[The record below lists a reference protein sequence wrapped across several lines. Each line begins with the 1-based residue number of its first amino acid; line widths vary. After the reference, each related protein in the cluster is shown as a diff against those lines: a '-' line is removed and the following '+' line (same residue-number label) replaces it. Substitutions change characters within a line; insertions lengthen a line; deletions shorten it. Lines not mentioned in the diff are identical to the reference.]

1 MAKTLRERLPRFT
14 PDKKQSEL
22 LDSVTNQVIKCDTEQ
37 NRIEIETF
45 HNKIVS
51 SEDIESVEN
60 GIRTAYALKSARLE
74 PHFPADSF
82 GSKESVDIL
91 IFLAERRGA
100 LAHGFFFDYVF
111 TYENDVLTLKIGF
124 GNEGIDLLN
133 IAETGRI
140 MEKTV
145 LDVFGVKVKINIE
158 TEYEKYLYDT
168 EYMKNL
174 EEQTLSSYKLDPII
188 TNRPTKFPDETE
200 ADPTADYERRM
211 NLSKGEFVFEQN
223 DTTVKIGSTVFD
235 ISEPKE
241 FIGEA
246 FPIGEIT
253 PMRELKTAKRG
264 LNLVGETFYYEE
276 KELRNKGRFAVT
288 LGVTDRDCSIFI
300 KTVVEADELSTYA
313 DIKPGT
319 AVVINGYTK
328 VDKFDGEIIL
338 IPHAMMKI
346 KIRERCDNAPMKR
359 VELHAHTKMSAL
371 DALIAPE
378 TLIKT
383 ASSWGHKAIAVTD
396 HAVAQ
401 AFPNVMLASEKL
413 EDFKVIYGVENYFVD
428 DTARVLFGENSQN
441 DLKTKFTDEF
451 VVFDIETT
459 GLSVHNCKITEI
471 GAVRFVNG
479 EIAEVFNTFAD
490 PGEHIPENITKLTG
504 ITNEMVKGAPSQSE
518 AVKAFLDFA
527 GDHILVAHNANFDA
541 GFIRKAAED
550 AKLTFTNTYLDTV
563 ALSRFL
569 NPNLRNH
576 KLDTIAEHYELG
588 NFNHHRA
595 SDDAEMLAR
604 ILEKMFETLSHDGI
618 RTLEELTRE
627 MSDKADPLKM
637 KTYHQ
642 ILLVKNKVGLKNLYK
657 IISKSYLSYYK
668 RYPRTPKSLIDSHR
682 EGLIIGS
689 ACEAGELYQAILGGA
704 TESEIER
711 IANYYDYLEIQPLSN
726 NAFMVADGTL
736 PDMDAIRAIN
746 KRIYE
751 LGKKLG
757 KPVCATCDAHFLNK
771 EDEIE
776 RQILVS
782 NKYKDADRE
791 TGLYLRT
798 TEEMLKEF
806 EYLGKDAAYEVVVTN
821 TNLVADMIEKVRPIP
836 EGNYPPSLPG
846 VNEELEEMCR
856 KKAKEMYEFEGKIP
870 DIVEERLDRELKSII
885 GNGFAIMYM
894 IAQKLVWNSE
904 QKGYLVGSRG
914 SVGSSFVATMSGI
927 TEVNPLQ
934 PHYRCT
940 KCRYSEFIIDGSYGS
955 GFDLPD
961 KNCPHCGTPMYR
973 DGHDIPF
980 ETFLGFYG
988 DKSPDIDLNFS
999 GDVQEDAHK
1008 YTEVLFGKE
1017 NVFRAGTIGTLAPK
1031 TAYGYVK
1038 KYLDEHKIILPKAEV
1053 QRLVNGCVDVK
1064 KTTGQHP
1071 GGIIVVPREYDV
1083 YDFTPV
1089 QHPADNPDAG
1099 TITTHF
1105 TYKFLH
1111 DTILKL
1117 DILGHDVPTKYKWLE
1132 KYTNTSVLDVPMN
1145 DKKVYEL
1152 FLSTAPLGV
1161 TPEDIGSPIG
1171 TYGLPEMGTKFVR
1184 QMLVDTKPKGFSDLL
1199 QISGL
1204 SHGTD
1209 VWLGNAK
1216 DLIDQGICTISDVI
1230 GTRDSIMTYLLYK
1243 GVPPKDAFQI
1253 MEDTRKGKAPKTF
1266 TPERI
1271 QMLKD
1276 HNVPDWY
1283 IESCLK
1289 IKYMFP
1295 KAHAAAY
1302 VMSSIRLAWYKIYY
1316 PLEFYA
1322 AFLSVAPGGFDAE
1335 IVGGGIGAVKAFMA
1349 EIDKKGTSATAKE
1362 KETYD
1367 IFQLVVECMAR
1378 GFKFLKVD
1386 CRKSEATAFVP
1397 EDGKIRMPFSSL
1409 PGLGDT
1415 AAANIIKA
1423 REESD
1428 FSSIEEMAL
1437 RCGLSKS
1444 IIELLRKNG
1453 ALEGLPETD
1462 QISLIDMI
1470 PDAPDKKKAK
1480 KGEAKEEVKEE
1491 INEAFID
1498 NTEAEQLGFF

>member
-1 MAKTLRERLPRFT
+1 MAKSLRERLQRFT
-14 PDKKQSEL
+14 PDSSQSKT
-22 LDSVTNQVIKCDTEQ
+22 LDTIYNQVIKCDTEN
-37 NRIEIETF
+37 NRIAIESF
-45 HNKIVS
+45 HDSLVKPK
-51 SEDIESVEN
+51 DIESLEA
-60 GIRTAYALKSARLE
+60 GIKKAYAVTAVYLE
-74 PHFPADSF
+74 PHFPADLF
-82 GSKESVDIL
+82 GSRESVDL
-91 IFLAERRGA
+91 VIFFSERRGA
-100 LAHGFFFDYVF
+100 LAQGFFFDYAY
-111 TYENDVLTLKIGF
+111 TYENKLLSIKIGF
-124 GNEGIDLLN
+124 GDGGIDLLN
-133 IAETGRI
+133 ISRTAKT
-140 MEKTV
+140 MEAV
-145 LDVFGVKVKINIE
+145 ALDIFGMKIEVSIE
-158 TEYEKYLYDT
+158 TEHEKYLHDV
-168 EYMKNL
+168 EYMRSL
-174 EEQTLSSYKLDPII
+174 EEQTLASYKI
-188 TNRPTKFPDETE
+188 TPSMTTRPTRLPGDVDI
-200 ADPTADYERRM
+200 DPTADFEHKM
-211 NLSKGEFVFEQN
+211 NLAKGEFVFEQT
-223 DTTVKIGSTVFD
+223 DSTVKIGATIFD
-235 ISEPKE
+235 ISDPKE
-241 FIGEA
+241 LIGEP
-246 FPIGEIT
+246 FNIGEVT
-253 PMRELKTAKRG
+253 PMRKLTEPKRG
-264 LNLVGETFYYEE
+264 LFLVGEAFYYEE
-276 KELRNKGRFAVT
+276 KEMRGKERYVIT

-300 KTVVEADELSTYA
+300 KMPVDACDVEKYSS
-313 DIKPGT
+313 IKSGT
-319 AVVINGYTK
+319 SLAISGYTK
-328 VDKFDGEIIL
+328 VDHFDEELVL
-338 IPHAMMKI
+338 IPHSIMKI
-346 KIRERCDNAPMKR
+346 KIIERSDDAPVKR

-378 TLIKT
+378 ALVKT
-383 ASSWGHKAIAVTD
+383 AVSWGHKAIAVTD

-401 AFPNVMLASEKL
+401 AFPNIMLESEKY

-428 DTARVLFGENSQN
+428 DTARVLFGDNVANES
-441 DLKTKFTDEF
+441 KKRITDEF

-471 GAVRFVNG
+471 GAVRFKDG
-479 EIAEVFNTFAD
+479 EILEVFNTFAD
-490 PGEHIPENITKLTG
+490 PGEHIPENITALTG
-504 ITNEMVKGAPSQSE
+504 ITDEMVKGAPSQSE
-518 AVKAFLDFA
+518 AVKAFLEFA
-527 GDHILVAHNANFDA
+527 HGEVLVAHNASFDA
-541 GFIRKAAED
+541 SFIRKAAED
-550 AKLTFTNTYLDTV
+550 AKIPFPNTYLDTV

-569 NPNLRNH
+569 NPTLKNH
-576 KLDTIAEHYELG
+576 KLDTLAEFYKLG

-595 SDDAEMLAR
+595 SDDAVMLAH
-604 ILEKMFETLSHDGI
+604 ILGKMFERLAHDGM
-618 RTLEELTRE
+618 RTFEEMLRE
-627 MSDKADPLKM
+627 MSEKTDPLKM

-657 IISKSYLSYYK
+657 IISKSYLSYYR
-668 RYPRTPKSLIDSHR
+668 RYPRTPKSFIDAHR

-689 ACEAGELYQAILGGA
+689 ACEAGELYQAILSGA
-704 TESEIER
+704 TDSEIER
-711 IANYYDYLEIQPLSN
+711 IASYYDYLEIQPLSN
-726 NAFMVADGTL
+726 NAFMVDDGIL
-736 PDMDAIRAIN
+736 PDIEAVKNIN
-746 KRIYE
+746 RRIYE
-751 LGKKLG
+751 LGKKLN

-782 NKYKDADRE
+782 SKYKDADRE

-821 TNLVADMIEKVRPIP
+821 TNLIADMVEKVRPIP

-846 VNEELEEMCR
+846 VNEELEQMCWA
-856 KKAKEMYEFEGKIP
+856 KAKELYEFEGKLP
-870 DIVEERLDRELKSII
+870 EIVEERLNRELRSII

-894 IAQKLVWNSE
+894 IAQKLVYNSE
-904 QKGYLVGSRG
+904 KAGYLVGSRG
-914 SVGSSFVATMSGI
+914 SVGSSFAATMSGI

-940 KCRYSEFIIDGSYGS
+940 KCRYSEFVTDGSYGS

-961 KNCPHCGTPMYR
+961 KNCPHCGTPLYR

-999 GDVQEDAHK
+999 GDVQGDAHK

-1038 KYLDEHKIILPKAEV
+1038 KYLDEHKVVLPKAEV

-1089 QHPADNPDAG
+1089 QHPADDPNAD

-1117 DILGHDVPTKYKWLE
+1117 DILGHDVPTKYKMLE

-1152 FLSTAPLGV
+1152 FLSTKPLGV

-1302 VMSSIRLAWYKIYY
+1302 VMSSIRLAWYKINY

-1335 IVGGGIGAVKAFMA
+1335 IVGQGLPAVKAYMA
-1349 EIDKKGTSATAKE
+1349 EIEKKGTAATQKE
-1362 KETYD
+1362 KDTFD

-1386 CRKSEATAFVP
+1386 CRKSAATAFLP

-1423 REESD
+1423 REEAE
-1428 FSSIEEMAL
+1428 FSSIEEMGH
-1437 RCGLSKS
+1437 RCGLSKT
-1444 IIELLRKNG
+1444 ILELLRRNG
-1453 ALEGLPETD
+1453 AVDGLPETD
-1462 QISLIDMI
+1462 QTSFFDMK
-1470 PDAPDKKKAK
+1470 PVSSTKKETK
-1480 KGEAKEEVKEE
+1480 KEE
-1491 INEAFID
+1491 IHEEVNEAFID
-1498 NTEAEQLGFF
+1498 NTETDQLSFF

>member
-1 MAKTLRERLPRFT
+1 MAKTLREILSRFS
-14 PDKKQSEL
+14 PDEKQQKL
-22 LDSVTNQVIKCDTEQ
+22 LDSVYKQVVKCDKDSKL
-37 NRIEIETF
+37 ILIETY
-45 HNKIVS
+45 HNELAS
-51 SEDIESVEN
+51 PEAIESTEE
-60 GIRTAYALKSARLE
+60 GIKAAYELRSARIV
-74 PHFPADSF
+74 PHFPADLF
-82 GSKESVDIL
+82 GTKEACDIL
-91 IFLAERRGA
+91 IFISERLGA
-100 LAHGFFFDYVF
+100 LAHGFFFDYTMSF
-111 TYENDVLTLKIGF
+111 ENNNLKLGIGF
-124 GNEGIDLLN
+124 GSGGIDLLD
-133 IAETGRI
+133 IAKTSSI
-140 MEKTV
+140 MEKAAF
-145 LDVFGVKVKINIE
+145 DVFEIKIKVSIE
-158 TEYEKYLYDT
+158 TEHEKYMYDT

-174 EEQTLSSYKLDPII
+174 EEQTLASYKISPGAYVK
-188 TNRPTKFPDETE
+188 PTKLPDEKSE
-200 ADPTADYERRM
+200 DSYADFEHKM
-211 NLSKGEFVFEQN
+211 NLAKGEFVFEQKE
-223 DTTVKIGSTVFD
+223 TTCKIGATLFD
-235 ISEPKE
+235 FSEPKAL
-241 FIGEA
+241 IGEE

-253 PMRELKTAKRG
+253 PMRELKTSKRG
-264 LNLVGETFYYEE
+264 LTLVGETFYYEE
-276 KELRNKGRFAVT
+276 KELRGKERYVIT

-300 KTVVEADELSTYA
+300 KMPVLAEEVSQYS

-319 AVVINGYTK
+319 PVAISGYTK
-328 VDKFDGEIIL
+328 IDKFDNELVL
-338 IPHAMMKI
+338 IAHSIMKI
-346 KIRERCDNAPMKR
+346 KIIERMDNAPVKR

-371 DALIAPE
+371 DALIPPE
-378 TLIKT
+378 TLVKN
-383 ASSWGHKAIAVTD
+383 AYAWGHKAVAVTD

-401 AFPNVMLASEKL
+401 AYPNIMLASEKL
-413 EDFKVIYGVENYFVD
+413 EDFKVIYGLENYFVD
-428 DTARVLFGENSQN
+428 DTARVLFGERMQD
-441 DLKTKFTDEF
+441 DLKTKFLDEYI
-451 VVFDIETT
+451 VFDIETT

-471 GAVRFVNG
+471 GAVRFKGG
-479 EIAEVFNTFAD
+479 EVTDVFNTFVD

-504 ITNEMVKGAPSQSE
+504 ITDEMVNGAPSQAD
-518 AVKAFLDFA
+518 AVKKFLDFA
-527 GDHILVAHNANFDA
+527 GEHVLVAHNANFDVS
-541 GFIRKAAED
+541 FIRKACED
-550 AKLTFTNTYLDTV
+550 AKLPFSNTYLDTV

-569 NPNLRNH
+569 NPTLKNH
-576 KLDTIAEHYELG
+576 KLDTIAEFYELG
-588 NFNHHRA
+588 DFNHHRA
-595 SDDAEMLAR
+595 SDDAIMLAM
-604 ILEKMFETLSHDGI
+604 ILKKMFEELARDGL
-618 RTLEELTRE
+618 RTLEELARE

-637 KTYHQ
+637 QTFHQ
-642 ILLVKNKVGLKNLYK
+642 ILLVKNNVGLKNLYK
-657 IISKSYLSYYK
+657 IISKSYLSYYR

-689 ACEAGELYQAILGGA
+689 ACEAGELYQAILRGA
-704 TESEIER
+704 TESEVER
-711 IANYYDYLEIQPLSN
+711 IANYYDYLEIQPLCN
-726 NAFMVADGTL
+726 NAFMVADGIL
-736 PDMDAIRAIN
+736 PDIDAVKAIN

-776 RQILVS
+776 RQILIS
-782 NKYKDADRE
+782 NKYKDADRDS
-791 TGLYLRT
+791 GLYFRT
-798 TEEMLKEF
+798 TEEMLDEF

-821 TNLVADMIEKVRPIP
+821 TNLIADMIEKVRPIP

-856 KKAKEMYEFEGKIP
+856 KKAKELYEFNGKIP
-870 DIVEERLDRELKSII
+870 EVVEERLDRELKSII

-904 QKGYLVGSRG
+904 SKGYLVGSRG

-934 PHYRCT
+934 PHYRCPS
-940 KCRYSEFIIDGSYGS
+940 CRYTEFITDGSYGS

-961 KNCPHCGTPMYR
+961 KSCPHCQTPMYR

-1038 KYLDEHKIILPKAEV
+1038 KYLDERKTTLPKAEV

-1132 KYTNTSVLDVPMN
+1132 KYTNTSVLDCPMN
-1145 DKKVYEL
+1145 DRKVYEL

-1161 TPEDIGSPIG
+1161 SEDDIGSPVG

-1216 DLIDQGICTISDVI
+1216 DLIDRGICTISDVI

-1243 GVPPKDAFQI
+1243 GVAPKDAFQI

-1271 QMLKD
+1271 QMLKE

-1283 IESCLK
+1283 IDSCLK

-1335 IVGGGIGAVKAFMA
+1335 IVGRGLNAVKAYMK
-1349 EIDKKGTSATAKE
+1349 EIEQKGTSATAKE

-1386 CRKSEATAFVP
+1386 CRKSAATAFVP

-1423 REESD
+1423 REEGEFMSV
-1428 FSSIEEMAL
+1428 EEMGQ

-1444 IIELLRKNG
+1444 ILELLRKNG
-1453 ALEGLPETD
+1453 AVDGLPETN
-1462 QISLIDMI
+1462 QMSLFDM
-1470 PDAPDKKKAK
+1470 APIVKEKKEDKKE
-1480 KGEAKEEVKEE
+1480 EAAQDV
-1491 INEAFID
+1491 NAAFVD
-1498 NTEAEQLGFF
+1498 DTVVEQLGFF

>member
-1 MAKTLRERLPRFT
+1 MAKALKERLPRFT
-14 PDKKQSEL
+14 PDSKQERFFE
-22 LDSVTNQVIKCDTEQ
+22 SVRSHVIKCDTV
-37 NRIEIETF
+37 NNCIEIETE
-45 HNKIVS
+45 HDALVS
-51 SEDIESVEN
+51 PELIESIEN
-60 GIRTAYALKSARLE
+60 GIKSSYALKSAVIK
-74 PHFPADSF
+74 PTFPADLF
-82 GSKESVDIL
+82 GSKESVDLL

-100 LAHGFFFDYVF
+100 LAHGFFFDYIF
-111 TYENDVLTLKIGF
+111 TYENNTLTIKIGF
-124 GNEGIDLLN
+124 SSEGIDLLN
-133 IAETGRI
+133 IAQTGNI
-140 MEKTV
+140 MEKVIYDSFGNTKAKV
-145 LDVFGVKVKINIE
+145 LVE

-174 EEQTLSSYKLDPII
+174 EEQTLAAYKLAPGS
-188 TNRPTKFPDETE
+188 TTRKAKLPEEPSY
-200 ADPTADYERRM
+200 DPTAGFEKRM
-211 NLSKGEFVFEQN
+211 NLSKGEFIFEQT
-223 DTTVKIGSTVFD
+223 DTTVRIGPTVFD
-235 ISEPKE
+235 ISEPNE
-241 FIGEA
+241 FIGKPFEVTS
-246 FPIGEIT
+246 IT
-253 PMRELKTAKRG
+253 PMRELCEPKKG
-264 LNLVGETFYYEE
+264 LCLVGETFYYEE
-276 KELRNKGRFAVT
+276 RELRGKDRYAVT

-300 KTVVEADELSTYA
+300 KITVDAADLSTYA
-313 DIKPGT
+313 DIKNGT
-319 AVVINGYTK
+319 VLLIDGYTK
-328 VDKFDGEIIL
+328 RDNFDNEIIL

-346 KIRERCDNAPMKR
+346 KIKEREDNAPVKR

-383 ASSWGHKAIAVTD
+383 ASKWGHKAIAVTD

-401 AFPNVMLASEKL
+401 AYPNIMLASEKL

-441 DLKTKFTDEF
+441 DLKTRFIDEF
-451 VVFDIETT
+451 IVFDIETT

-471 GAVRFVNG
+471 GAVRFENG
-479 EIAEVFNTFAD
+479 EVKEVFNTFAD

-504 ITNEMVKGAPSQSE
+504 ITDDMVKGAPSQAE
-518 AVKAFLDFA
+518 AVKSFLDFA
-527 GDHILVAHNANFDA
+527 GESILVAHNANFDA
-541 GFIRKAAED
+541 SFIRKAAED
-550 AKLTFTNTYLDTV
+550 AKLSFPNTYLDTV
-563 ALSRFL
+563 ALSRYL
-569 NPNLRNH
+569 NPDLKNH
-576 KLDTIAEHYELG
+576 KLDTLADHYELG
-588 NFNHHRA
+588 KFNHHRA

-604 ILEKMFETLSHDGI
+604 ILDKMLGQLSKDGL

-657 IISKSYLSYYK
+657 IISKSYLSYFR

-689 ACEAGELYQAILGGA
+689 ACEAGELYQAILSGA
-704 TESEIER
+704 TESEIKR
-711 IANYYDYLEIQPLSN
+711 IANYYDYLEIQPLCN
-726 NAFMVADGTL
+726 NSFMVEDGIL
-736 PDMDAIRAIN
+736 PDLEAVRNIN
-746 KRIYE
+746 RRIYE
-751 LGKKLG
+751 LGKKLN

-791 TGLYLRT
+791 AGLYLRT

-821 TNLVADMIEKVRPIP
+821 TNLIADMIEKIRPIP

-846 VNEELEEMCR
+846 VNEELEQMCR
-856 KKAKEMYEFEGKIP
+856 DRVRDMYEFEGKIP
-870 DIVEERLDRELKSII
+870 DVVSERLDRELKSII

-894 IAQKLVWNSE
+894 IAQKLVLNSE
-904 QKGYLVGSRG
+904 KAGYLVGSRG
-914 SVGSSFVATMSGI
+914 SVGSSFAATMSGI

-940 KCRYSEFIIDGSYGS
+940 NCRYSEFITDGSYGS

-961 KNCPHCGTPMYR
+961 KNCPHCNTPMYR

-1008 YTEVLFGKE
+1008 YTEELFGKE
-1017 NVFRAGTIGTLAPK
+1017 NVFRAGTIGTLASK

-1038 KYLDEHKIILPKAEV
+1038 KYLEERQIALPKAEV

-1117 DILGHDVPTKYKWLE
+1117 DILGHDVPTKYKMLE
-1132 KYTNTSVLDVPMN
+1132 RYTNTSVLDVPMN
-1145 DKKVYEL
+1145 DRKVYEL
-1152 FLSTAPLGV
+1152 FLSTKPLGV

-1243 GVPPKDAFQI
+1243 GVAPKDAFQI

-1335 IVGGGIGAVKAFMA
+1335 IVGRGIGAVKAYMS
-1349 EIDKKGTSATAKE
+1349 EIEKKGTAATQKE
-1362 KETYD
+1362 KDTYD

-1386 CRKSEATAFVP
+1386 CRKSAATAFSP

-1409 PGLGDT
+1409 PGLGET

-1423 REESD
+1423 REESE
-1428 FSSIEEMAL
+1428 FSSIEEMGK
-1437 RCGLSKS
+1437 RCGLSKT
-1444 IIELLRKNG
+1444 IIALLRKNG

-1462 QISLIDMI
+1462 QMSMFDMS
-1470 PDAPDKKKAK
+1470 PLLSETKEETK
-1480 KGEAKEEVKEE
+1480 KEEVAEV
-1491 INEAFID
+1491 INEAFVEDSKID
-1498 NTEAEQLGFF
+1498 QLSLF

>member
-1 MAKTLRERLPRFT
+1 MAKTLRERLARLI
-14 PDKKQSEL
+14 PDEIQSKL
-22 LDSVTNQVIKCDTEQ
+22 LDSVVDQIIKCDTD
-37 NRIEIETF
+37 NNLIEIETT
-45 HNKIVS
+45 HKSLVTPD
-51 SEDIESVEN
+51 EIEHTQE
-60 GIRTAYALKSARLE
+60 GIRAAYALRSARIE
-74 PHFPADSF
+74 PKFYPDLF
-82 GSKESVDIL
+82 GSRESVDML

-100 LAHGFFFDYVF
+100 LAHGFFFDYVY
-111 TYENDVLTLKIGF
+111 TYENSHLTIKIGF
-124 GNEGIDLLN
+124 GSEGIDLLN

-140 MEKTV
+140 MEKTL
-145 LDVFGVKVKINIE
+145 LDAFGIKSTVAIE

-174 EEQTLSSYKLDPII
+174 EEQTLAGYKI
-188 TNRPTKFPDETE
+188 TPSPTSRPTKFPSESTD
-200 ADPTADYERRM
+200 DPTADYEHKM
-211 NLSKGEFVFEQN
+211 NLAKGDFVFEQSEK
-223 DTTVKIGSTVFD
+223 TVRIGATEFD
-235 ISEPKE
+235 ISEPKA
-241 FIGEA
+241 FIGEE
-246 FPIGEIT
+246 FTIGEVT
-253 PMRELKTAKRG
+253 PMRNLTKPLRG
-264 LNLVGETFYYEE
+264 LFLLGEAFYYEE
-276 KELRNKGRFAVT
+276 KELRGKERYVIT

-300 KTVVEADELSTYA
+300 KMPVEAAEVSTYA

-319 AVVINGYTK
+319 ALAISGYTK
-328 VDKFDGEIIL
+328 VDKFDNEIIL

-346 KIRERCDNAPMKR
+346 KIIERTDNAPVKR

-401 AFPNVMLASEKL
+401 AYPNVMLASEKL
-413 EDFKVIYGVENYFVD
+413 EDFKVIYGLEAYFVD
-428 DTARVLFGENSQN
+428 DTARVLFGDRAQE
-441 DLKTKFTDEF
+441 DLDTKLSDEYI
-451 VVFDIETT
+451 VFDIETT
-459 GLSVHNCKITEI
+459 GLSVQSCKITEI
-471 GAVRFVNG
+471 GAVRFADGKVV
-479 EIAEVFNTFAD
+479 EVFNTFAD
-490 PGEHIPENITKLTG
+490 PGEHIPENITALTG
-504 ITNEMVKGAPSQSE
+504 ITDEMVKGAPSQAE

-527 GDHILVAHNANFDA
+527 GDRVLVAHNANFDIS
-541 GFIRKAAED
+541 FIRKAAED
-550 AKLTFTNTYLDTV
+550 ARLPFNNTYMDTV

-569 NPNLRNH
+569 NPDLKNH

-588 NFNHHRA
+588 DFNHHRA
-595 SDDAEMLAR
+595 CDDAEILAR
-604 ILEKMFETLSHDGI
+604 ILGKMFEQLSRDGL
-618 RTLEELTRE
+618 RTLEELSRE

-637 KTYHQ
+637 KTFHQ
-642 ILLVKNKVGLKNLYK
+642 IILVKNKVGLKNLYK
-657 IISKSYLSYYK
+657 IISKSYLSYYR
-668 RYPRTPKSLIDSHR
+668 RYPRVPKTLLDTHR

-689 ACEAGELYQAILGGA
+689 ACEAGELYQAILRNA

-711 IANYYDYLEIQPLSN
+711 IANYYDYLEIQPLCN
-726 NAFMVADGTL
+726 NAFMVEDGTL
-736 PDMDAIRAIN
+736 PDMDAIKAIN

-751 LGKKLG
+751 LGKRLG

-776 RQILVS
+776 RQILVA
-782 NKYKDADRE
+782 NKYKDADRDS
-791 TGLYLRT
+791 GLYLRT

-846 VNEELEEMCR
+846 VNEELDSMCR
-856 KKAKEMYEFEGKIP
+856 TKAKEMYEFNGVIP
-870 DIVEERLDRELKSII
+870 EVVSERLDRELKSII

-904 QKGYLVGSRG
+904 KAGYLVGSRG

-940 KCRYSEFIIDGSYGS
+940 NCRYSEFITDGSYGS

-1038 KYLDEHKIILPKAEV
+1038 KYLDERKIALPKAEV

-1145 DKKVYEL
+1145 DRKVYEL
-1152 FLSTAPLGV
+1152 FLSTDPLGV
-1161 TPEDIGSPIG
+1161 SAEDIGSPIG

-1283 IESCLK
+1283 IDSCLK

-1335 IVGGGIGAVKAFMA
+1335 IVGRGIGAVKAYMK
-1349 EIDKKGTSATAKE
+1349 EIENKGTSATAKE

-1367 IFQLVVECMAR
+1367 IFQLVIECMAR

-1386 CRKSEATAFVP
+1386 CRKSAATAFVP

-1423 REESD
+1423 RDEAE
-1428 FSSIEEMAL
+1428 FTSIEEMGL
-1437 RCGLSKS
+1437 RCSLSKS
-1444 IIELLRKNG
+1444 ILELLRKNG
-1453 ALEGLPETD
+1453 AVDGLPETD
-1462 QISLIDMI
+1462 QMSLFDM
-1470 PDAPDKKKAK
+1470 APAAPEKKESK
-1480 KGEAKEEVKEE
+1480 KEESTEQ

-1498 NTEAEQLGFF
+1498 ETETEQLGFF